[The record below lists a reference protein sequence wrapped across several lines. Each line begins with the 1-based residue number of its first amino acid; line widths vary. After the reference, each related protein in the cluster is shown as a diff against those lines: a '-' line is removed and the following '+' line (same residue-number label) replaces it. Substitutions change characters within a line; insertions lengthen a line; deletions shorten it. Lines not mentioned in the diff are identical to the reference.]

1 MDLLPEKR
9 MGEAARGSIILG
21 ILKSVH
27 PYEGRKRVEVLKRDK
42 KDTAQESLCSVF
54 EVY

>member
-1 MDLLPEKR
+1 MNLVSEKR
-9 MGEAARGSIILG
+9 RGEAVRGGIILG

-27 PYEGRKRVEVLKRDK
+27 PYQGRKRVEVLKRDK
-42 KDTAQESLCSVF
+42 KDTARESLCSVF

>member
-1 MDLLPEKR
+1 MNLVLEKC
-9 MGEAARGSIILG
+9 GAEAVRGGILG
-21 ILKSVH
+21 ILESVH

-42 KDTAQESLCSVF
+42 KDTARESQCSVF